1 MKLIV
6 VLAISFMIL
15 LTGEDWWLEF
25 VSTML
30 QKGEK
35 IKGLTAVYAINP
47 LFWLTGRSW
56 GLKFVSA
63 M

>member
-1 MKLIV
+1 
-6 VLAISFMIL
+6 
-15 LTGEDWWLEF
+15 
-25 VSTML
+25 ML
-30 QKGEK
+30 QKGGK

-63 M
+63 TRQS